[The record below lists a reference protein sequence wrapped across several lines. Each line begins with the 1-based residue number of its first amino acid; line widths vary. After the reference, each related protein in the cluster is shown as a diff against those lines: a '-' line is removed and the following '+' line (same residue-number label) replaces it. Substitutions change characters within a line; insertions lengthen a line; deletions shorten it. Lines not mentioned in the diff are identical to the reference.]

1 MERSG
6 ESTFFYGEARNRL
19 RIGLRRPSK
28 GTSGASD
35 ALRRAF
41 PYVLFHQ
48 NMCVDSCSSI
58 VCTEVY
64 EETMLLAQLMPKKKA
79 RDLTHMHVYT
89 YMLERKFS
97 NIIHEELPTSKQAA
111 HIESVNYTYY
121 TPRISQEKKLLY
133 ID

>member
-1 MERSG
+1 MHRSLWG
-6 ESTFFYGEARNRL
+6 NHAAST
-19 RIGLRRPSK
+19 
-28 GTSGASD
+28 TD
-35 ALRRAF
+35 A
-41 PYVLFHQ
+41 
-48 NMCVDSCSSI
+48 
-58 VCTEVY
+58 
-64 EETMLLAQLMPKKKA
+64 KKKA
-79 RDLTHMHVYT
+79 RDSTHMHVYT